1 MKIRKYKKLYED
13 DAQQPVANATPAQP
27 AAQQPATNTST
38 TIDASAPDWD
48 NISKQVSDNLSAV
61 LIDQIPKIVLK
72 IIPNYGQMPE
82 FKNAVNV
89 WNKFKN
95 DKTLTS
101 FTEYMKEF
109 YTDID
114 TINKAQVQAQQQA
127 QQQAQKTAEQ
137 QTTIPQQAPA
147 QQPQT
152 PQPQTTPASNESF
165 NKILGEKIFEQK
177 LTQDMQ
183 KIIKNLF

>member
-38 TIDASAPDWD
+38 TIDASAPDWN

-114 TINKAQVQAQQQA
+114 TIN
-127 QQQAQKTAEQ
+127 TAERLSETCFDILFQ
-137 QTTIPQQAPA
+137 SGAE
-147 QQPQT
+147 
-152 PQPQTTPASNESF
+152 ASIVVEVFVAGCCAAGCAGVALATGCCASSSYSF
-165 NKILGEKIFEQK
+165 LYFLIF
-177 LTQDMQ
+177 
-183 KIIKNLF
+183 IIYFF